1 MTNFFEHF
9 KTTLLREFDF
19 LKDLRFSDFEEEQFA
34 YEYHFVAK
42 SNNDIK
48 IDFQIELTSSTP
60 IWVAINEIY
69 LENLFASNSF
79 FKTYSSELKSLYSN
93 IDTSKNALNNQNIFA
108 EKGFILNE
116 RYLSF
121 IKSLLIE
128 NSEYLKDVSIYDRL
142 NELRKVQTEL
152 EQANYLKDFE
162 KLFEKNG
169 QMLPTKAVLQAQFE
183 NHSLIVETDKISMDF
198 NSYNEFIAFVNSFS
212 AENIRFE
219 DIIYKFEPK

>member
-1 MTNFFEHF
+1 M
-9 KTTLLREFDF
+9 
-19 LKDLRFSDFEEEQFA
+19 
-34 YEYHFVAK
+34 
-42 SNNDIK
+42 
-48 IDFQIELTSSTP
+48 
-60 IWVAINEIY
+60 
-69 LENLFASNSF
+69 
-79 FKTYSSELKSLYSN
+79 
-93 IDTSKNALNNQNIFA
+93 
-108 EKGFILNE
+108 
-116 RYLSF
+116 
-121 IKSLLIE
+121 LIE